1 MLKNREFWRKTGI
14 PLVTMLSEE
23 LFLAVYLFLLTPE
36 GSGFLSRVLENGSA
50 DDSITGWLIGPAL
63 LGDALIFLGLVVVFL
78 LVVIFAGFALFAGI
92 WNIIFNCI
100 NKNRTKGLVI
110 CSLIPSV
117 LWMIGFLP
125 VLSMISSILLW
136 IPLIVHVAGLILQIY
151 LFRLGV
157 EIN

>member
-1 MLKNREFWRKTGI
+1 MLRDKEFWRKTGI
-14 PLVTMLSEE
+14 PLVTVLSEE
-23 LFLAVYLFLLTPE
+23 VFLAVYLFLLTPE

-63 LGDALIFLGLVVVFL
+63 LGDALIFLSLVVVFL
-78 LVVIFAGFALFAGI
+78 MVVIFAGFALFAGI

-100 NKNRTKGLVI
+100 NKNRTKGLFI
-110 CSLIPSV
+110 GALIPSV

-125 VLSMISSILLW
+125 ALLMVNSILLW

-151 LFRLGV
+151 LFQADV
-157 EIN
+157 

>member
-36 GSGFLSRVLENGSA
+36 GSGFLSRVLENGSV

-100 NKNRTKGLVI
+100 NKNRTKGLFI
-110 CSLIPSV
+110 GALIPSV
-117 LWMIGFLP
+117 LWIIGFLP
-125 VLSMISSILLW
+125 ALLMMSSILLW